1 MADARAMNQIVTKEN
16 HDRGTTSPPAKADGV
31 VAALSRV
38 LGEGIDVHRCLAAQA
53 LGRIGGGD
61 AARPLIAAL
70 LDVDEDVRTDAAGA
84 LARLADPGAGPA
96 LLESLLG
103 DPCIDVKIAAIEA
116 LARLRYRPVIPWLRR
131 LLEGRDEGIAWD
143 ETEFYESGW
152 DGWVDIQV
160 KTIEALAEMGVSE
173 AVPGIVEAIG
183 QEHGQDL
190 SAIAFK
196 ALAKL
201 GEPGVSALARFLDDG
216 SERLRRRAAA
226 ILAGAGG
233 KAAASATARALRD
246 TSIAVRLAAARALAA
261 RDPMDERLA
270 ALFDDASDEVR
281 AEAVRLSGRHHPDRI
296 EALLGDQSEVVQHAV
311 LGTLAESP
319 ALVPA
324 DAALEYI
331 RSRLRHG
338 APKVA
343 RAAAEALGRV
353 APSVALDELQGL
365 LGDGSAPPEPRLGA
379 VGGLA
384 SLGGEAAASALAN
397 VLGDDYRQL
406 RLEASAALATMADT
420 AERWPNTAGE
430 ALLAALAGNLVP
442 APEARSGNGQEPGED
457 TGEREADMVDPGATA
472 ADGSAD
478 GGEAPAPGAAIPTST
493 LQAIL
498 GGDSP
503 PPDRTGTDA
512 EDVGLTEADLEC
524 LALAARRPH
533 KKVVSVTPEI
543 APHQDVRRLAARV
556 LGDVAKLEVAAAL
569 APALDD
575 NDGEVRATAADS
587 LSRIAMKMA
596 GLPAEASDAL
606 LEALKGTDRDMR
618 LLAVRA
624 LGAVRR
630 EGIGDR
636 LAGCLADEDSFVRAE
651 ALRALSRLGGAGPK
665 IATLLLDPDPGV
677 RLAAAK
683 AVAKEGGANAA
694 DSLVEFAFAFGGYHR
709 RVAGQLLRD
718 VDAPAASARFLD
730 VLDDPDRL
738 RDFQVAIE
746 ALDELNRCDVIATAR
761 PETGRRRSKAGG
773 EDANISGIFP

>member
-1 MADARAMNQIVTKEN
+1 MADARAMNQVVTKES
-16 HDRGTTSPPAKADGV
+16 HVRGTTLPPANADGV
-31 VAALSRV
+31 VASLSRV

-53 LGRIGGGD
+53 LGRIGGRD
-61 AARPLIAAL
+61 AARSLIAAL
-70 LDVDEDVRTDAAGA
+70 LDEDEDVRTDAAGA

-143 ETEFYESGW
+143 ETEFCEGGW
-152 DGWVDIQV
+152 DGWIDIQV
-160 KTIEALAEMGVSE
+160 KAIEALAEMGASE

-190 SAIAFK
+190 SAIAFR

-201 GEPGVSALARFLDDG
+201 GEPGVSALAEFLDDD

-226 ILAGAGG
+226 ILAGTIG

-246 TSIAVRLAAARALAA
+246 PSYAVRLAAARALAA
-261 RDPMDERLA
+261 RDPRDERLA
-270 ALFDDASDEVR
+270 PLFDAPSDEVR
-281 AEAVRLSGRHHPDRI
+281 AEAVRLSGRHHPERI
-296 EALLGDQSEVVQHAV
+296 EALLGAQSEVVQHAV

-324 DAALEYI
+324 NAALEYI

-343 RAAAEALGRV
+343 RAAAEALGKV
-353 APSVALDELQGL
+353 APSGALDELSGL
-365 LGDGSAPPEPRLGA
+365 LGDGSAAPEPRLGA
-379 VGGLA
+379 VSGLV
-384 SLGGEAAASALAN
+384 SLGGEAAARALAG

-406 RLEASAALATMADT
+406 RLEASAALATLADT
-420 AERWPNTAGE
+420 AERWPNAAGE

-442 APEARSGNGQEPGED
+442 APEARPGNGQEPGED
-457 TGEREADMVDPGATA
+457 SGEREADMADPGAT
-472 ADGSAD
+472 
-478 GGEAPAPGAAIPTST
+478 IPTST

-498 GGDSP
+498 GHDLP
-503 PPDRTGTDA
+503 APDRTATGTGSEDA
-512 EDVGLTEADLEC
+512 GLTEAELEC
-524 LALAARRPH
+524 LALAVRRPH
-533 KKVVSVTPEI
+533 KKVVPVTPEI

-556 LGDVAKLEVAAAL
+556 LGDVAKHEVAAAL

-575 NDGEVRATAADS
+575 GDGEVRAAAADS
-587 LSRIAMKMA
+587 LARIAMKIA
-596 GLPAEASDAL
+596 GLPAEAIDAL
-606 LEALKGTDRDMR
+606 LRALKGTDRDMR

-624 LGAVRR
+624 LGAARR
-630 EGIGDR
+630 EGMGDR

-651 ALRALSRLGGAGPK
+651 AVGALARLGEAGPK
-665 IATLLLDPDPGV
+665 VAALLLDPDPGV

-683 AVAKEGGANAA
+683 AVAKEGGAKAV

-709 RVAGQLLRD
+709 REAGGLLRD
-718 VDAPAASARFLD
+718 VDAPSASARFLE

-738 RDFQVAIE
+738 RDWQVAIE
-746 ALDELNRCDVIATAR
+746 ALDELNRCDLIATAR
-761 PETGRRRSKAGG
+761 PETELKQGNEQR
-773 EDANISGIFP
+773 IFHETR